1 MDLFDNGEPEEFLLF
16 VRNFNMTL
24 AASGTLAKSAQ
35 VNYSRTLVH
44 GEVLRQ
50 FYLLSD
56 DVEGKNP
63 LAVENSSYF
72 SYEFAIESKKRDAP
86 QNEESTRV

>member
-1 MDLFDNGEPEEFLLF
+1 MCRYPKLDTSDLYKFKMDLFGNGEPEEFLLF

-24 AASGTLAKSAQ
+24 AASGTLAKSAK

-72 SYEFAIESKKRDAP
+72 FL
-86 QNEESTRV
+86 